1 MKTPTEQNPMIG
13 KVIAID
19 GPAGAGKGTLATNLA
34 RVYRMKYL
42 DTGTLYRTVALKVL
56 RAGGNPAKEADALT
70 GCDLS
75 DFDFKHIG
83 DNQFRAFIA
92 GVDVMKDIRA
102 QEVGQGASKVAFF
115 TSVRQALRDFQI
127 EYAKKWSGE
136 YGVILDGRDI
146 GTVICPN
153 ADFKFFLDAS
163 PEIRAKRRIQEL
175 ESRGYHANYQETLA
189 EIVERDARDRGR
201 EDAPLKAADDG
212 YVIDST
218 DKDEVQVLT
227 EVMNII
233 SMPVAKV

>member
-1 MKTPTEQNPMIG
+1 MKTPTPQNPMIG

-42 DTGTLYRTVALKVL
+42 DTGTLYRMVAYQVL
-56 RAGGNPAKEADALT
+56 NAGLNPAKEEDAIQGTNLET
-70 GCDLS
+70 
-75 DFDFKHIG
+75 FDFKHIG
-83 DNQFRAFIA
+83 NNQFRVFIH
-92 GVDVMKDIRA
+92 GEDVMSKLRM

-115 TSVRQALRDFQI
+115 PSVRAALKEFQVN
-127 EYAKKWSGE
+127 YAKKWSGE

-163 PEIRAKRRIQEL
+163 AEVRAKRRMSEL
-175 ESRGYHANYQETLA
+175 EMKGIDANYNEILA
-189 EIVERDARDRGR
+189 EILERDARDRGR
-201 EDAPLKAADDG
+201 TEAPLKPANDA
-212 YVIDST
+212 YLIDSS
-218 DKDEVQVLT
+218 DKDELKVLS

-233 SMPVAKV
+233 SVPAAQV